1 MTNLLLIMT
10 VIYLSC
16 LFNHAVLWIEQS
28 PWERRRL
35 PRVKLLAQSCG
46 RAARSRPV
54 APAPCGLNK
63 LGFIRV
69 SRKAEFLETSHFPS
83 SASNLFLSL
92 RATWSGGLRAPA
104 TASGRIEESSGQRHL
119 QGSDP
124 VPSSKVSQDLARQ
137 DPCPFSH
144 LSLVPLVCKDR

>member
-1 MTNLLLIMT
+1 M
-10 VIYLSC
+10 
-16 LFNHAVLWIEQS
+16 
-28 PWERRRL
+28 
-35 PRVKLLAQSCG
+35 KLLAQSCG
-46 RAARSRPV
+46 RAVRSRPA

-92 RATWSGGLRAPA
+92 RATWPGHAGQSRGHRCEPRARPPPRA
-104 TASGRIEESSGQRHL
+104 GVEESSGQRHL

-124 VPSSKVSQDLARQ
+124 VPGSKVSQDLALQ
-137 DPCPFSH
+137 GPCPLSHFS
-144 LSLVPLVCKDR
+144 LIPLVCKDL